1 MLFKKDN
8 GQCCQVAPTYVGEC
22 GGGDK
27 SSFTHRFAGHLG
39 STTQPCQE
47 DTTKPVGRHFRLPG
61 HEPHRDMVMLPI
73 EKISDRSPFLRKARE
88 SLHIRRLST
97 LKRQSVFDIE
107 HGLNL
112 DRGQ

>member
-1 MLFKKDN
+1 MCRKTTGAC
-8 GQCCQVAPTYVGEC
+8 GQLCPTYVGEV
-22 GGGDK
+22 GGGGQN
-27 SSFTHRFAGHLG
+27 FTKRFAQHLG
-39 STTQPCQE
+39 TATQPCHE
-47 DTTKPVGRHFRLPG
+47 DTVKPVGRHFRLPG

-88 SLHIRRLST
+88 SLHIRRLLT
-97 LKRQSVFDIE
+97 LKRRTVFDIE